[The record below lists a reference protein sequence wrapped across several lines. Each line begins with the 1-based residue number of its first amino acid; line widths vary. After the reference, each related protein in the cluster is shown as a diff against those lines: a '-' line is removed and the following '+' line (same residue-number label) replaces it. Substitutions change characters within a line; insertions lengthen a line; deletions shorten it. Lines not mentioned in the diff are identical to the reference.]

1 MFRTIREIIY
11 HRRHFIKRIIRYIT
25 WYLID
30 KGRLHKVM
38 KKRKS
43 RLVEPK
49 HPYDYS
55 KELAHPKGL
64 EDLRKLKKE
73 IEELEKEWEQ
83 NPPHPHDPKDD
94 IVF

>member
-1 MFRTIREIIY
+1 M
-11 HRRHFIKRIIRYIT
+11 KRIIRYIT
-25 WYLID
+25 WNLID
-30 KGRLHKVM
+30 KKRLHKVM

-49 HPYDYS
+49 HPYNYS
-55 KELAHPKGL
+55 KELGHPKGL

-83 NPPHPHDPKDD
+83 NPPHSELKWSG
-94 IVF
+94 IVYYFIMFIILL

>member
-1 MFRTIREIIY
+1 
-11 HRRHFIKRIIRYIT
+11 
-25 WYLID
+25 
-30 KGRLHKVM
+30 M

-64 EDLRKLKKE
+64 EELRKLKKE

-83 NPPHPHDPKDD
+83 NPPHSELK
-94 IVF
+94 

>member
-1 MFRTIREIIY
+1 M
-11 HRRHFIKRIIRYIT
+11 KRIIRYIT
-25 WYLID
+25 WHLID
-30 KGRLHKVM
+30 KKRLHKVM

-64 EDLRKLKKE
+64 EDLRKLKKRLKNWKRNGNKTHL
-73 IEELEKEWEQ
+73 IL
-83 NPPHPHDPKDD
+83 N
-94 IVF
+94 

>member
-1 MFRTIREIIY
+1 
-11 HRRHFIKRIIRYIT
+11 
-25 WYLID
+25 
-30 KGRLHKVM
+30 M

-64 EDLRKLKKE
+64 EELRKLKKE

-83 NPPHPHDPKDD
+83 NPPHPELK
-94 IVF
+94 

>member
-1 MFRTIREIIY
+1 M
-11 HRRHFIKRIIRYIT
+11 KRIIRYIT
-25 WYLID
+25 WNLID
-30 KGRLHKVM
+30 KKRLHKVM

-49 HPYDYS
+49 HPYNYS
-55 KELAHPKGL
+55 KELGHPKGL

-83 NPPHPHDPKDD
+83 NPPHSELK
-94 IVF
+94 

>member
-1 MFRTIREIIY
+1 MFHTTREIIY
-11 HRRHFIKRIIRYIT
+11 HRRNFMKRIIRYIT
-25 WYLID
+25 WNLID
-30 KGRLHKVM
+30 KKRLHKVM

-49 HPYDYS
+49 HPYNYS
-55 KELAHPKGL
+55 KELGHPKGL

-83 NPPHPHDPKDD
+83 NPPHSELK
-94 IVF
+94 